1 MNREL
6 PAKLAKALRQ
16 LRDVPRA
23 LRLAWDAAPRWTAAS
38 VALLAIQGLLPVATV
53 WLSRSLVNATVAAL
67 RSSGDARNLRPAVIS
82 AVLLAAAALTGEA
95 LRSLSSW
102 VRTNQGELVQDHILA
117 LVHRKSVE
125 VDLAFYDSP
134 DFFDRLHRAREEA
147 YYRPLA
153 LIDSVSNL
161 VQNGITLAAMF
172 FVLLS
177 FGPWMP
183 MALSAAAIP
192 ALWVVLRN
200 AVRQHELRLRT
211 TGDDRRAG
219 YCDWLLTSRATAAEL
234 RLFGLGASFRLA
246 FDGLRF
252 GLRKQRL
259 GLARSNALAEMAAG
273 TAALTAGGVSLGWMF
288 WRALRGLIGLGDLT
302 LFYQAFQQALRVV
315 QSLLDNAGQLYY
327 NSLFIGNLFEFL
339 ALEPT
344 LVVPATPRLVPGVLA
359 SGIRFDH
366 VTFTYPGAS
375 RPVLRNLSLT
385 IPAGRI
391 IAFVGPNG
399 SGKSTLVKLLCRF
412 YDPQSGRIQW
422 DGVDLRKLS
431 PGELRSQI
439 AAVFQEPVRYN
450 ATAGESIALGDAG
463 STPVSSRVRSAAQ
476 AAGADEVIAG
486 LPRDYDTQLGKMFL
500 EGEEL
505 SGGQWQRIAL
515 ARAFYRDASLLILD
529 EPTSSMDPWA
539 EADWLERLRSFTANR
554 TTVMIT
560 HRLTTAMRADII
572 FVMADGQ
579 VVESG
584 SHDELI
590 RRRGLYAHSWIGRL
604 CPMPSP
610 KVNSGSQ

>member
-6 PAKLAKALRQ
+6 RAKLANAIRHM
-16 LRDVPRA
+16 RDVPRA
-23 LRLAWDAAPRWTAAS
+23 LRLAWDAAPHWTALSA
-38 VALLAIQGLLPVATV
+38 VFLAIQGLLPVATV
-53 WLSRSLVNATVAAL
+53 WLSRSLVNGTIAAL
-67 RSSGDARNLRPAVIS
+67 RSAGESRNVRSAVIS
-82 AVLLAAAALTGEA
+82 ALLLGTVSLAGET
-95 LRSLSSW
+95 LRSLSTW
-102 VRTNQGELVQDHILA
+102 VRSNQSELVQDHILA

-134 DFFDRLHRAREEA
+134 DFFDRLHRARAEA

-153 LIDSVSNL
+153 LIDSFANL

-183 MALSAAAIP
+183 IALAAATIP
-192 ALWVVLRN
+192 ALWVVLRY
-200 AVRQHELRLRT
+200 AVRQHDLRLRT
-211 TGDDRRAG
+211 TGDDRRAW
-219 YCDWLLTSRATAAEL
+219 YFDWLLTSRETAAEL

-246 FDGLRF
+246 FDGVRA
-252 GLRKQRL
+252 GLRTQRL
-259 GLARSNALAEMAAG
+259 SLARSNALAEMAAG
-273 TAALTAGGVSLGWMF
+273 TAALTASGVSLGWMF
-288 WRALRGLIGLGDLT
+288 WRALRGFVTLGDLT

-344 LVVPATPRLVPGVLA
+344 LGAPATPRLVPEVLA
-359 SGIRFDH
+359 SGIHFDH
-366 VTFTYPGAS
+366 VTFTYPGAG

-391 IAFVGPNG
+391 VAFVGPNG

-431 PGELRSQI
+431 PEELRSQI

-450 ATAGESIALGDAG
+450 ATAAESIALGDPG
-463 STPVSSRVRSAAQ
+463 SSPVDSRIRSAAE
-476 AAGADEVIAG
+476 AAGADEIIAG
-486 LPRDYDTQLGKMFL
+486 LPYEYNTRLGKMFL

-515 ARAFYRDASLLILD
+515 ARAFYRDAGLLILD

-539 EADWLERLRSFTANR
+539 EAEWLERLRGFTSNR

-584 SHDELI
+584 SHEELI
-590 RRRGLYAHSWIGRL
+590 GRGGLYAQSWERQIL
-604 CPMPSP
+604 SHA
-610 KVNSGSQ
+610 

>member
-6 PAKLAKALRQ
+6 RAKLTKALRQ

-23 LRLAWDAAPRWTAAS
+23 LRLAWDAAPRWTALSA
-38 VALLAIQGLLPVATV
+38 VFLAIQGLLPVATV
-53 WLSRSLVNATVAAL
+53 WLSRSLVNSTIAAL
-67 RSSGDARNLRPAVIS
+67 RSGGESRNVRS
-82 AVLLAAAALTGEA
+82 AVLSALLLGTVSLAGEA
-95 LRSLSSW
+95 LRSLSTW

-134 DFFDRLHRAREEA
+134 DFFDRLHRARAEA

-153 LIDSVSNL
+153 LIDSVANL
-161 VQNGITLAAMF
+161 AQNGITLAAMF

-183 MALSAAAIP
+183 IALAAATIP
-192 ALWVVLRN
+192 ALWVVLRY

-211 TGDDRRAG
+211 TGEDRRAW
-219 YCDWLLTSRATAAEL
+219 YYDWLLTSRETAAEL

-246 FDGLRF
+246 FDGVRA

-259 GLARSNALAEMAAG
+259 SLAKSNALAEMAAG
-273 TAALTAGGVSLGWMF
+273 TAALTASGVSLGWMF
-288 WRALRGLIGLGDLT
+288 WRALRGFVNLGDLT

-344 LVVPATPRLVPGVLA
+344 LVAPAIPRLVPGVPG
-359 SGIRFDH
+359 SGICFDH
-366 VTFTYPGAS
+366 VTFAYPGAS
-375 RPVLRNLSLT
+375 RPVLRNLSLS

-391 IAFVGPNG
+391 VAFVGPNG

-412 YDPQSGRIQW
+412 YDPQNGRIQW

-431 PGELRSQI
+431 PEHLRSQI

-463 STPVSSRVRSAAQ
+463 STPSNRIRSAAQ
-476 AAGADEVIAG
+476 AAGADEIIAG
-486 LPRDYDTQLGKMFL
+486 LPYEYDTRLGKMFL

-515 ARAFYRDASLLILD
+515 ARAFYRDAGLLILD

-539 EADWLERLRSFTANR
+539 EAEWLERLRSFTSNR

-560 HRLTTAMRADII
+560 HRLTTAMRADVI

-590 RRRGLYAHSWIGRL
+590 RRGGLYAQSWERQVL
-604 CPMPSP
+604 F
-610 KVNSGSQ
+610 NA